1 MNNMDMSNTNK
12 MMNCSNM
19 SGMDTGMNGMGG
31 MGGMGGMDGMMMVCM
46 RAKPGLIY
54 SLFYFPTRI
63 HFRSFD

>member
-1 MNNMDMSNTNK
+1 
-12 MMNCSNM
+12 M